1 MDYNYK
7 KKKGCGTV
15 MVAYVS
21 PFASGE
27 SVSTAA
33 DVLYLKADD
42 DTVHAVTLV
51 YKQGKY
57 TLYVNQ
63 TPE

>member
-7 KKKGCGTV
+7 KKKDCGTV

-21 PFASGE
+21 PYASGE
-27 SVSTAA
+27 SVATSATTI
-33 DVLYLKADD
+33 YIKADD
-42 DTVHAVTLV
+42 DTIHAVTLV

-57 TLYVNQ
+57 TLKVNQ